1 MKNLST
7 ITLAGAAVLVL
18 TLTACGSD
26 DSSHSAGHGSMMS
39 SAASPA
45 TAAGRQGDIRFAQQ
59 MIPHHRQAVQM
70 ADMALNRQGVSADV
84 TRLAAAIKKA
94 QDPEINT
101 MTGWLK
107 SWGATVPTGGDHSG
121 HDMSSMSGMSGTGDM
136 TGMMS
141 QQEMDMLGK
150 ATGPAFDRM
159 WLTMMVKHHQ
169 GAVTMSS
176 DVKKTTDNPE
186 VSSLADSIIK
196 AQNAEIRTMQ
206 DLLKT
211 PAD

>member
-1 MKNLST
+1 
-7 ITLAGAAVLVL
+7 
-18 TLTACGSD
+18 
-26 DSSHSAGHGSMMS
+26 
-39 SAASPA
+39 
-45 TAAGRQGDIRFAQQ
+45 

-121 HDMSSMSGMSGTGDM
+121 HDMSSMSGTGDM

>member
-1 MKNLST
+1 
-7 ITLAGAAVLVL
+7 
-18 TLTACGSD
+18 
-26 DSSHSAGHGSMMS
+26 MS
-39 SAASPA
+39 S
-45 TAAGRQGDIRFAQQ
+45 
-59 MIPHHRQAVQM
+59 
-70 ADMALNRQGVSADV
+70 
-84 TRLAAAIKKA
+84 
-94 QDPEINT
+94 
-101 MTGWLK
+101 
-107 SWGATVPTGGDHSG
+107 
-121 HDMSSMSGMSGTGDM
+121 MSGTGDM

-141 QQEMDMLGK
+141 QQDMDMLGK

-211 PAD
+211 PAA

>member
-26 DSSHSAGHGSMMS
+26 DSSHSAGHGSMTS

-121 HDMSSMSGMSGTGDM
+121 HDMSGTGDM